1 MAVCAEV
8 AVPALL
14 EDPAG
19 LLHGCLAVVSDKGGE
34 VQLEV
39 EAHLVEPFVGRFREV
54 AVSLRVC
61 KQRAVSCFLDL
72 AEGLIQAGRRVPC
85 GGLQKEGVV
94 FHGEEVS
101 AAEAFLEE
109 GVKHIFCCKVQA
121 DIAFIR
127 CSQLLEPGLKF
138 FSGVGHVLHD
148 VRGAPE
154 VSDACGLKKFQDL
167 EGFLKG
173 LDAVVHAEEDVAVTV
188 GPAFEGFPAQ
198 EGIFLF
204 KEAEDAHLNY
214 A

>member
-1 MAVCAEV
+1 M
-8 AVPALL
+8 
-14 EDPAG
+14 
-19 LLHGCLAVVSDKGGE
+19 H
-34 VQLEV
+34 
-39 EAHLVEPFVGRFREV
+39 
-54 AVSLRVC
+54 
-61 KQRAVSCFLDL
+61 L
-72 AEGLIQAGRRVPC
+72 AEGFIQAWRRVPS

-94 FHGEEVS
+94 LHSEEVS

-109 GVKHIFCCKVQA
+109 GVEHIFRCKMQA

-154 VSDACGLKKFQDL
+154 VSDACGLEKIQDL
-167 EGFLKG
+167 KGFSKG

-198 EGIFLF
+198 ERIFLF

-214 A
+214 AFVGVWSP